1 MESEI
6 LQVTDDQFESITGF
20 RPAEHQR
27 LCAEALA
34 EGRSVILRAPTGS
47 GKSEAA
53 WIPFLLCRGKSLPM
67 RMIHALPMRALT
79 NQLEQRMGEYS
90 RRTSPRIRVA
100 AQHGKRPESVLF
112 YADAIFAT
120 LDQVV
125 SSYACA
131 PLSLS
136 IRQGNIPAG
145 AIPGSFMVFDEVH
158 TFEPQ
163 LGLQCVLL
171 LAERAKA
178 LGVPFVLMSATL
190 PTSLVEGLQKRF
202 EAELIE
208 VNEEDIPGRRQRRVT
223 VHIDE
228 ELAPETVLELA
239 SQDQK
244 KTLVVVNTVGG
255 AIELYDA
262 VRKHWDCPIVLA
274 HSRFYDDDR
283 LKKEQQIEA
292 LFGRNAPPGRAL
304 LIATQVVE
312 VGLDISADLLLTE
325 LAPMDALVQRAG
337 RCARWGGRGDSRVFT
352 ELRTK
357 KPYDDKF
364 VAASEKA
371 LKGESA
377 DGKVLTWQFEK
388 NLVDKADEICGR
400 PLEKFIEPEAAGKV
414 LMTLAEA
421 AFAGDPT
428 KAERAVREGFTVETA
443 LHDQPKSLGWDV
455 FRLPRVRLHPNVFA
469 GFVKEKQ
476 PRVWQATV
484 KRDATDDYYAETCVK
499 EWRPGDKL
507 GAAAVYIIDPAFANY
522 HEEYGLR
529 PGLAG
534 EPAVPDQAKERTKL
548 DANSEEEPEP
558 WQKHVANVVECF
570 EKHVRPKEGRAL
582 VNLAKWLAKSEQDL
596 LRVVKLV
603 LIFHDLGKLTV
614 AWQKKIQ
621 HALKPALA
629 PGSFLAHRGGKK
641 IRGLPPHATV
651 SAWVASPCLL
661 RVAQPECNLAVPAL
675 AAIAHHHSVG
685 ADSTPSFQ
693 MEDGWFGLVA
703 GCCRTLAD
711 VEVSREDFN
720 TIAPGSAA
728 PCGVEFDF
736 LRREAYTS
744 YILLSRWLRLA
755 DRMASGDGEDAI
767 LRYEEWFGDV

>member
-1 MESEI
+1 
-6 LQVTDDQFESITGF
+6 
-20 RPAEHQR
+20 
-27 LCAEALA
+27 
-34 EGRSVILRAPTGS
+34 
-47 GKSEAA
+47 
-53 WIPFLLCRGKSLPM
+53 M

-90 RRTSPRIRVA
+90 LRTSLRIRVA

-125 SSYACA
+125 SAYACA

-136 IRQGNIPAG
+136 VRQGNIPAG

-171 LAERAKA
+171 LTERAKA

-190 PTSLVEGLQKRF
+190 PTSLVEALQKRF
-202 EAELIE
+202 GTELIE
-208 VNEEDIPGRRQRRVT
+208 VNEENIPRRGQRRVT
-223 VHIDE
+223 VHIGED
-228 ELAPETVLELA
+228 LAPETVLELA

-244 KTLVVVNTVGG
+244 KTLVVVNTVDG
-255 AIELYDA
+255 AIDLYAA
-262 VRKHWDCPIVLA
+262 VRKHWDGPIILA

-337 RCARWGGRGDSRVFT
+337 RCARWGGRGDAWVFT

-371 LKGESA
+371 LKEERA
-377 DGKVLTWQFEK
+377 DGKVLTWQWEK

-400 PLEKFIEPEAAGKV
+400 PLEQFIEPQAAGEV

-428 KAERAVREGFTVETA
+428 KAARAVREGFTVETA

-455 FRLPRVRLHPNVFA
+455 FRLPRVRLHPSVFA

-484 KRDATDDYYAETCVK
+484 KRDVTDDYHGENCVK
-499 EWRPGDKL
+499 ESRPGDKL
-507 GAAAVYIIDPAFANY
+507 GAAAVYIIDPAYASY

-529 PGLAG
+529 LGLPG
-534 EPAVPDQAKERTKL
+534 EPAVPDQAKEGIKPH
-548 DANSEEEPEP
+548 ANPEGQPEP

-570 EKHVRPKEGRAL
+570 EKYVRPKEGRAL
-582 VNLAKWLAKSEQDL
+582 VNLAKWLDKSEQDL

-603 LIFHDLGKLTV
+603 LIFHDVGKLTV
-614 AWQKKIQ
+614 AWQKKIR
-621 HALKPALA
+621 HELKPALA
-629 PGSFLAHRGGKK
+629 RGYFLAHRGGEK

-651 SAWVASPCLL
+651 SAWVATPCLR
-661 RVAQPECNLAVPAL
+661 RVAQPECTLAVPAL
-675 AAIAHHHSVG
+675 TAIAHHHSVG
-685 ADSTPSFQ
+685 ADSTPPFQ
-693 MEDGWFGLVA
+693 MEDGWFELVED
-703 GCCRTLAD
+703 CCWKYAR
-711 VEVSREDFN
+711 VKVSREDFN
-720 TIAPGSAA
+720 TKARGRAA
-728 PCGVEFDF
+728 WCGVGFDF
-736 LRREAYTS
+736 LRPKAYTS

-755 DRMASGDGEDAI
+755 DRIASGDGEDAI
-767 LRYEEWFGDV
+767 LRYEEWFRDI